1 MARSLRILAILLVAV
16 SASALPDL
24 HALAF
29 YEAGSGSTHPAA
41 GCHHRLPVAPS
52 KTPVSY
58 QCCAGGHEAAIP
70 NAVFSSPL
78 PGNPVFV
85 LQDGHFLPAHS
96 LGTPSL
102 VFSFVAD
109 SPPGVIALRV

>member
-1 MARSLRILAILLVAV
+1 MQRPFRILAIFLVAV

-29 YEAGSGSTHPAA
+29 SGAGPASRHLAA

-52 KTPVSY
+52 KAPVSY

-70 NAVFSSPL
+70 NAVFSSPP
-78 PGNPVFV
+78 PGNPVSV
-85 LQDGHFLPAHS
+85 LQPRYSPPTRS
-96 LGTPSL
+96 LNTPSL
-102 VFSFVAD
+102 VLNCASD